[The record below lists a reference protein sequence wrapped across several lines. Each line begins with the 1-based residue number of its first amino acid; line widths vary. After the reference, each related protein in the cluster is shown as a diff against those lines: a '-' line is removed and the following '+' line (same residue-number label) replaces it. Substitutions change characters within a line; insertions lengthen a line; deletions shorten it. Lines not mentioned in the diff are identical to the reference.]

1 MLWRDGG
8 QHNGPEPARHRGC
21 APPQE
26 TTKLVVGLSLALGFV
41 ATAAAQTTM
50 RISISVAQ
58 NSHQGVAIDTFA
70 KEVEKRTGGRYKV
83 QTFYNGALGG
93 ERESIEAVQLGT
105 QELAFS
111 SSGPIPNFVPETKIL
126 DVPFLFLFRDKA
138 HARAVLDGPIGQEL
152 LAKFDAKGFKA
163 LAWAENGFRHMTNSK
178 RSVNGPEDLKGL
190 KMRTMENPV
199 HIAAYKGFGIITTPM
214 AFPEV
219 FTALQQGTVDGQE
232 NPLPVII
239 SAKFDQ
245 VQKHLTLTGH
255 VYSPCIFVMNK
266 AAFDKLSAADKQ
278 AFIDAAK
285 EGTKANR
292 ARVDEDDAK
301 GVADLRAKGMT
312 VVDNPDKAKFVAAL
326 APVNAEFEKQF
337 GKATLDKIRAV
348 K

>member
-1 MLWRDGG
+1 M
-8 QHNGPEPARHRGC
+8 
-21 APPQE
+21 
-26 TTKLVVGLSLALGFV
+26 TTRSWLIGAFCALGL
-41 ATAAAQTTM
+41 AAAASAQTTM
-50 RISISVAQ
+50 KINVSAAQ
-58 NSHQGVAIDTFA
+58 NSHHGVGIDVFA
-70 KEVEKRTGGRYKV
+70 KEVEQRTNGRYKF

-111 SSGPIPNFVPETKIL
+111 SSGPVPNFVPETKIL
-126 DVPFLFLFRDKA
+126 DVPFLFRDKA
-138 HARAVLDGPIGQEL
+138 HARAVLDGPIGDEL
-152 LAKFDAKGFKA
+152 LKKFEAKGFKA

-178 RSVNGPEDLKGL
+178 RSVNSPDDLKGL

-199 HIAAYKGFGIITTPM
+199 HIAAYKAFGIITTPM

-245 VQKHLTLTGH
+245 VQKHLSLTGH
-255 VYSPCIFVMNK
+255 VYSPAIFVMNK
-266 AAFDKLSAADKQ
+266 GAFDKLSAADKQ

-301 GVADLRAKGMT
+301 GVADLRSKGMT
-312 VVDNPDKAKFVAAL
+312 VVDNVDKAKFQAAL
-326 APVNAEFEKQF
+326 TGVNAQFEKEF
-337 GKATLDKIRAV
+337 GKANLDRIRNF

>member
-1 MLWRDGG
+1 M
-8 QHNGPEPARHRGC
+8 
-21 APPQE
+21 
-26 TTKLVVGLSLALGFV
+26 KLSRLFAAMAAGLVMSGAAL
-41 ATAAAQTTM
+41 AQTTM
-50 RISISVAQ
+50 KISISTAQ

-70 KEVEKRTGGRYKV
+70 REVEKRTNGRYKV
-83 QTFYNGALGG
+83 QTFYSGSLGG

-105 QELAFS
+105 QELTFTS
-111 SSGPIPNFVPETKIL
+111 TGPVPNFVPETKIL
-126 DVPFLFLFRDKA
+126 DVPFLFRDKA
-138 HARAVLDGPIGQEL
+138 HARAVLDGPIGQDL
-152 LAKFDAKGFKA
+152 LKPFEAKGMKA

-178 RSVNGPEDLKGL
+178 RSVNTPEDLKGL

-199 HIAAYKGFGIITTPM
+199 HIAAYKSFGIVTTPM

-232 NPLPVII
+232 NPLSVII
-239 SAKFDQ
+239 AAKFDQ
-245 VQKHLTLTGH
+245 VQKHLSLTGH
-255 VYSPCIFVMNK
+255 VYSPCVLLMNK

-278 AFIDAAK
+278 AFLDAAK
-285 EGTKANR
+285 EATKANR

-312 VVDNPDKAKFVAAL
+312 VIDNVDKTKFVQAL

-337 GKATLDKIRAV
+337 GKANIDRIRNF

>member
-1 MLWRDGG
+1 M
-8 QHNGPEPARHRGC
+8 
-21 APPQE
+21 
-26 TTKLVVGLSLALGFV
+26 KLHQLALGLGL
-41 ATAAAQTTM
+41 ALGLMAGAQAQTTM
-50 RISISVAQ
+50 KISISVAQ
-58 NSHQGVAIDTFA
+58 NSHQGIAIDTFA

-111 SSGPIPNFVPETKIL
+111 STGPIPNFVPETKIL
-126 DVPFLFLFRDKA
+126 DVPFLFRDKA

-152 LAKFDAKGFKA
+152 LAKFEPKGFKA

-178 RSVNGPEDLKGL
+178 RDVKEPADLKGL

-199 HIAAYKGFGIITTPM
+199 HVAAYKGFGIITTPM

-232 NPLPVII
+232 NPLSVII

-255 VYSPCIFVMNK
+255 VYSPAIFVMNK
-266 AAFDKLSAADKQ
+266 GAFDKLSAADKQ
-278 AFIDAAK
+278 AFIDAAR

-312 VVDNPDKAKFVAAL
+312 VIDTIDKAKFVSAL
-326 APVNAEFEKQF
+326 APVNAQFEKDF
-337 GKATLDKIRAV
+337 GKANLDRIRDY

>member
-1 MLWRDGG
+1 M
-8 QHNGPEPARHRGC
+8 
-21 APPQE
+21 
-26 TTKLVVGLSLALGFV
+26 KLSQLAAGLALALGFI
-41 ATAAAQTTM
+41 AGAAAQTTM
-50 RISISVAQ
+50 KISISVAQ
-58 NSHQGVAIDTFA
+58 NSHQGIAIDTFA
-70 KEVEKRTGGRYKV
+70 KEVEKRTAGRYKI
-83 QTFYNGALGG
+83 QTFYSGSLGG

-111 SSGPIPNFVPETKIL
+111 STGPVPNFVPEARIL
-126 DVPFLFLFRDKA
+126 DIPFLFRDKA
-138 HARAVLDGPIGQEL
+138 HARAVLDGPIGQDMLKPFE
-152 LAKFDAKGFKA
+152 AKGFKA

-178 RSVNGPEDLKGL
+178 RAVNAPDDLKGL

-199 HIAAYKGFGIITTPM
+199 HVTAYKGLGIVTTPM

-232 NPLPVII
+232 NPLSVIMA
-239 SAKFDQ
+239 AKFDQ
-245 VQKHLTLTGH
+245 VQKHLSLTGH
-255 VYSPCIFVMNK
+255 VYSPAIFLMNK

-278 AFIDAAK
+278 AFLDAAK

-301 GVADLRAKGMT
+301 GVAELRAKGMA
-312 VVDNPDKAKFVAAL
+312 VVDNVDKAKFVATL

-337 GKATLDKIRAV
+337 GKANIDKIRNF

>member
-1 MLWRDGG
+1 MAFR
-8 QHNGPEPARHRGC
+8 
-21 APPQE
+21 
-26 TTKLVVGLSLALGFV
+26 KLVASMTLGLGLVAASASLH
-41 ATAAAQTTM
+41 AQTTM
-50 RISISVAQ
+50 KISISTAQ

-70 KEVEKRTGGRYKV
+70 KEVAARTGGRYKV
-83 QTFYNGALGG
+83 ETFYNGSLGG

-111 SSGPIPNFVPETKIL
+111 STGPVPNFVPDAKIL
-126 DVPFLFLFRDKA
+126 DVPFLFRDKA

-152 LAKFDAKGFKA
+152 LTKFDAKGFKA

-178 RSVNGPEDLKGL
+178 RDVKEPADLKGL

-199 HIAAYKGFGIITTPM
+199 HIAAYKGLGIITTPM

-245 VQKHLTLTGH
+245 VQKHLSLTGH
-255 VYSPCIFVMNK
+255 VYSPAIFVMNK
-266 AAFDKLSAADKQ
+266 GAFDKLSTADKT
-278 AFIDAAK
+278 AFLDAAK
-285 EGTKANR
+285 VAAKANR
-292 ARVDEDDAK
+292 DRVDQDDAN
-301 GVADLRAKGMT
+301 GVKELRAQGMT
-312 VVDNPDKAKFVAAL
+312 VIEDVDKAKFVAQL

-337 GKATLDKIRAV
+337 GKANLDKIRNY